1 MCLELLIH
9 SAEKD
14 YGATWIIIPVNL
26 KLCLCVVNFEELT
39 VWEIIPTSK
48 ISD

>member
-14 YGATWIIIPVNL
+14 YGATSSILPVNF
-26 KLCLCVVNFEELT
+26 KLCLCVV
-39 VWEIIPTSK
+39 K
-48 ISD
+48 